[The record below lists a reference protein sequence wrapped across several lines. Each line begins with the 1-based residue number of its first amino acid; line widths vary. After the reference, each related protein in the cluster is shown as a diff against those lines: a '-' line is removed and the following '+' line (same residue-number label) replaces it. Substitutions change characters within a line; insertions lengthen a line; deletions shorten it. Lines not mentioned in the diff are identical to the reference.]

1 MMNEFVKYLNGLHNY
16 YAQNQN
22 AYSERNV
29 KSPYYKEV
37 MVPIDVCDFIIDSIN
52 NYPPHIIILT
62 GHAGDG
68 KTSIMFQVLE
78 HLGKALDTQAPVQ
91 SIIID
96 NNKEICCIKDFSE
109 FSDEKKLNIL
119 TEVMEYPNKGKYVF
133 MVANTGPLI
142 NTFGK
147 LFENTGKSE
156 QAKMSMIEAMDSN
169 DGIIKEQMLVINVA
183 TIDNVG
189 FAGKYLNKV
198 IRENLWQSCQVC
210 PKKNCCHILRNHNLI
225 KEKIDR
231 VCEFIENFYIW
242 QTEYGSRLTIRSIT
256 EHLSYMI
263 TGGYDCEDI
272 ITDDNYQFTKNPH
285 ELLFTNLFFGYEG
298 IISNPL
304 ANNIFAVRKAKESGI
319 FLRRIRADEELL
331 IRRNYQQLFG
341 QDVIDIINNIDNK
354 LKIHKDFDDELRR
367 MYLFLNIA
375 SSEQHQKDIED
386 IFSKQFI
393 PYLSVRNKGTTPTK
407 NQKNLV
413 IDALRMIYLGTVISS
428 NNMIPITMGTEV
440 GITQSVQMI
449 AGELNTGDIEL
460 ISKDDSALNKG
471 RKNLILVIKEKE
483 ICHLTLPMVN
493 HFEELKNGVI
503 ATNIDPQ
510 LSRGIENLKSKLL
523 ELADTDDDQ
532 LQFLVMDNKGFTE
545 ESIMI
550 ENGKIVLQ

>member
-78 HLGKALDTQAPVQ
+78 HLGKALNTQAPVQ

-225 KEKIDR
+225 KENIDR

-304 ANNIFAVRKAKESGI
+304 ANNIIAVRKAKESGI

-341 QDVIDIINNIDNK
+341 REVIDIINNIDNK
-354 LKIHKDFDDELRR
+354 LKILKDFDDELRR

>member
-78 HLGKALDTQAPVQ
+78 HLGKALNTQAPVQ

-225 KEKIDR
+225 KENIDR

-304 ANNIFAVRKAKESGI
+304 ANNIIAVRKAKESGI